1 MKSSIGKPLTR
12 SLDHRVAYQRRRT
25 MPDHSNRSLQRTY
38 DLLRSHLHSIEPGGL
53 LVEADLVRSLSSS
66 RNAVRAALQLLA
78 AEGLVARKTKVGTT
92 SHGATFLPLNDI
104 LSDRQKSTT
113 YGIHTGIATSII
125 LVPELVRSRLRLEA
139 GSSVAVID
147 GLIYA
152 EGEPIGTSV
161 GYVGLTASEA
171 ARFPN
176 QNLGTVSFLEESLQ
190 VELGD
195 CETCMATATCDAETA
210 HRLSIEEG
218 ATMLWLE
225 DLIRDT
231 DGRPRAIKQ
240 ARFRGDRVAFSAV
253 ARRAVA

>member
-1 MKSSIGKPLTR
+1 MEPSIAYPLSR
-12 SLDHRVAYQRRRT
+12 SLNHRVAYQRRRA
-25 MPDHSNRSLQRTY
+25 MPDRSNKSLQRTY

-66 RNAVRAALQLLA
+66 RNAVRAALQLMA

-92 SHGATFLPLNDI
+92 SQGATFLPLNDI
-104 LSDRQKSTT
+104 LSDRQKTNA

-125 LVPELVRSRLRLEA
+125 LVPELIRIRLRLEE

-152 EGEPIGTSV
+152 GGEPIGTSV
-161 GYVGLTASEA
+161 GYVGLSASEA
-171 ARFPN
+171 IRFPN

-195 CETCMATATCDAETA
+195 CETRMATASCDAETA

-218 ATMLWLE
+218 SAMFWLE
-225 DLIRDT
+225 DLIRDV